1 MRTSWRF
8 VVMVLFLTGFVLTGL
23 VGTSTSMTFIWP
35 AYAFLGVAGMLS
47 IGLLFKEVGFPL
59 PRWST
64 LAIFALTAYLLI
76 RASESQVSY
85 FAREDAALI
94 LTGFLCYCLFL
105 SLVSSGDWRRRLLY
119 AIAGLVVVNLGFAL
133 VQALFKPTLWLIPG
147 YERTFTDRIG
157 GLFNHPDHFAGFI
170 GALVPVWLGMALYG
184 RQSLRVRRLWGA
196 LAALSLV
203 ATLSSGSATGLVA
216 LIVGLGIFVL
226 LTGTIVYR
234 KITPAAKKIAMAV
247 VAGFT
252 ILAALIGFAVAG
264 PIGQQIDRTL
274 LTKGEGVSL
283 PLIWKAGLRQAA
295 EAPALGTGSRS
306 SYIYGRL
313 FRDEAFGS
321 SAAEPEFIHNE
332 YLQILADYG
341 IVGLVLLLTVLALHG
356 HLGLSFVRAYA
367 GFGIAKGRILPQ
379 SDHLALVLGAMAS
392 LSAMGALSLFDFTM
406 HLPVFVIVAAVFL
419 AVLAAP
425 DPMASALKPD
435 AAPVIPGGN
444 LMFVNRAVVF
454 GCGIAMMLFGLVFSR
469 SEFHYEMARLS
480 FESDPGGY
488 NHFRHLKAARE
499 IDSKNPFLFALSA
512 HAQVAGITTA
522 MAAPERR
529 QALEQADHYF
539 SKARSLYPQ
548 DVFAAVGH
556 AVVLDELG
564 KKSRALQ
571 RLHDAREMAPYY
583 GNIILAEAEHHLRH
597 GNIIEAGKSF
607 EAAMEARAFRDTGSA
622 QEGLRI
628 LTEWKLIAEENGIDW
643 RRDSLE
649 AGEMLAEAP
658 GYRTIPDALVSERNL
673 TGQAIPE
680 TAAEAGAAE
689 TPSPEATEQE

>member
-1 MRTSWRF
+1 MKTSWRF
-8 VVMVLFLTGFVLTGL
+8 VVMVLFLAGFVLTGL

-35 AYAFLGVAGMLS
+35 AYAFLGIAGMLS
-47 IGLLFKEVGFPL
+47 IGLLFKEVGFTL

-64 LAIFALTAYLLI
+64 IAVFSLTAYLLI
-76 RASESQVSY
+76 RASESQVAY
-85 FAREDAALI
+85 FAREDASLI

-119 AIAGLVVVNLGFAL
+119 AIAGLVVVNLVFAFI
-133 VQALFKPTLWLIPG
+133 QALFAPTLWLIPG

-184 RQSLRVRRLWGA
+184 RQSLRVRQAWGA
-196 LAALSLV
+196 LAALSLA
-203 ATLSSGSATGLVA
+203 ATLYAGSATGFLA
-216 LIVGLGIFVL
+216 LLIGLGTFFL
-226 LTGTIVYR
+226 LTGTILYR
-234 KITPAAKKIAMAV
+234 KITPTAKKMALFV

-252 ILAALIGFAVAG
+252 IIAALIGFAVAG
-264 PIGQQIDRTL
+264 PLGQQIDRTL
-274 LTKGEGVSL
+274 LTKGEGTSL
-283 PLIWKAGLRQAA
+283 PLIWKAGLKQAA
-295 EAPALGTGSRS
+295 VSPALGTGSRS

-313 FRDEAFGS
+313 FRDEALGS

-332 YLQILADYG
+332 YLQVLADYG
-341 IVGLVLLLTVLALHG
+341 IIGLVLLLSVLALHG
-356 HLGLSFVRAYA
+356 FSGLSFVRSYA
-367 GFGIAKGRILPQ
+367 GFGTAKGRILPQ
-379 SDHLALVLGAMAS
+379 SDHLALVVGAMAT

-425 DPMASALKPD
+425 DPMASALKPA
-435 AAPVIPGGN
+435 AAPVIPGGS

-454 GCGIAMMLFGLVFSR
+454 GCGIAMLMFGLVFSR

-488 NHFRHLKAARE
+488 KHFRHLKAARE
-499 IDSKNPFLFALSA
+499 IDSKNPYLFALSA
-512 HAQVAGITTA
+512 HAQVAGITPA
-522 MAAPERR
+522 MAGPERR
-529 QALEQADHYF
+529 QALEQADQYF

-556 AVVLDELG
+556 SAVLDELG

-571 RLHDAREMAPYY
+571 RLNDAREMAPYY
-583 GNIILAEAEHHLRH
+583 GNLILAEAEHHLRH
-597 GNIIEAGKSF
+597 GNIVEAEKSF
-607 EAAMEARAFRDTGSA
+607 EAAMEARAFRDTAAA
-622 QEGLRI
+622 QEGLRT

-649 AGEMLAEAP
+649 AERMLAEAP
-658 GYRTIPDALVSERNL
+658 DSRTIPDARVSERNL
-673 TGQAIPE
+673 TGQAVPE
-680 TAAEAGAAE
+680 TTAAAVE
-689 TPSPEATEQE
+689 TPSPEATEQD

>member
-1 MRTSWRF
+1 MKTSWRF
-8 VVMVLFLTGFVLTGL
+8 VVMVLFLAGFVLTGL

-35 AYAFLGVAGMLS
+35 AYAFLGIAGMLS
-47 IGLLFKEVGFPL
+47 IGLLFKEVGFTM

-64 LAIFALTAYLLI
+64 IAVFSLTAYLLI
-76 RASESQVSY
+76 RTSESQVAY
-85 FAREDAALI
+85 FAREDASLI

-119 AIAGLVVVNLGFAL
+119 AIAGLVIVNLVFAL
-133 VQALFKPTLWLIPG
+133 IQALFAPTLWLIPG

-184 RQSLRVRRLWGA
+184 RQSLRIRQAWGA
-196 LAALSLV
+196 LAALSLA
-203 ATLSSGSATGLVA
+203 ATLYAGSAQGFLA
-216 LIVGLGIFVL
+216 LIIGLGTFVL
-226 LTGTIVYR
+226 LTGTILYR
-234 KITPAAKKIAMAV
+234 KITPAAKKMALFV

-252 ILAALIGFAVAG
+252 IIAALIGFAVAG
-264 PIGQQIDRTL
+264 PLGQQIDRTL
-274 LTKGEGVSL
+274 LTKGEGTSL
-283 PLIWKAGLRQAA
+283 PLIWKAGLKQAA
-295 EAPALGTGSRS
+295 VSPALGTGSRS

-313 FRDEAFGS
+313 FRDEALGS
-321 SAAEPEFIHNE
+321 STAEPEFIHNE

-341 IVGLVLLLTVLALHG
+341 IIGLVLLLSVLALHG
-356 HLGLSFVRAYA
+356 SSGLSFVRSYA
-367 GFGIAKGRILPQ
+367 GFATAKGRILPQ
-379 SDHLALVLGAMAS
+379 SDHLALVVGAMAT

-425 DPMASALKPD
+425 DPMASALKPA
-435 AAPVIPGGN
+435 AAPVIPGGS

-454 GCGIAMMLFGLVFSR
+454 GCGIAMLMFGLVFSR

-488 NHFRHLKAARE
+488 KHFRHLKAARE
-499 IDSKNPFLFALSA
+499 IDPKNPYLFALSA
-512 HAQVAGITTA
+512 HAQVAGITPA

-529 QALEQADHYF
+529 QALEQADQYF

-548 DVFAAVGH
+548 DFFAAVGH
-556 AVVLDELG
+556 SAVLDELG

-571 RLHDAREMAPYY
+571 RLNDAREMAPYY
-583 GNIILAEAEHHLRH
+583 GNLILAEAEHHLRH
-597 GNIIEAGKSF
+597 GNIVEAEKSF
-607 EAAMEARAFRDTGSA
+607 EAAMEARAFRDTAAA
-622 QEGLRI
+622 QEGLRT
-628 LTEWKLIAEENGIDW
+628 LAEWKLIAEENGIDW

-649 AGEMLAEAP
+649 AEKMLAEAP
-658 GYRTIPDALVSERNL
+658 DYRTIPDARVSERNL
-673 TGQAIPE
+673 TGQAVPE
-680 TAAEAGAAE
+680 TTAAAAE